1 MAGSIYPDERP
12 RAIFPIVLAG
22 FTAFL
27 VIYSTQPLLPLFVA
41 IFDATPFAVSLTVTA
56 ATGAVA
62 LAAPGA
68 GRLADRIGRKR
79 VIVGSALGMAL
90 ATLLAAGSS
99 GLRSLIVWRVL
110 QGVFTPGIFAVTVAY
125 IHDEWPSDATA
136 RATAAYVSGTVIGGF
151 AGRAVSGAIADAFG
165 WRAAFLAL
173 AVMALAAA
181 AGLARWLP
189 ADTRAAGATAHA
201 PFRAAAAH
209 LRNPQLRASFV
220 VGGCVLFTLVAMFTY
235 ATFLL
240 ADPPFELST
249 SQLGSLFTVYLVG
262 AAITPVAGRWID
274 VVGHRRALAAAVAF
288 GCLGTL
294 ATLVPSI
301 PVVVTGLAMC
311 ASGVFVANA
320 TANGFVGSVATE
332 DRGLAFGLYASS
344 YYVGGSLGA
353 ALPAV
358 AWSAG
363 GWPACVALVVSV
375 QVITVALASAFWR
388 TPASGAYS
396 VAPAE

>member
-1 MAGSIYPDERP
+1 MAASIYPDERT

-27 VIYSTQPLLPLFVA
+27 VIYSTQPLLPLFVEV
-41 IFDATPFAVSLTVTA
+41 FEATPFAVSLTVTA

-62 LAAPGA
+62 LAAPTA

-79 VIVGSALGMAL
+79 VIVGSALGMAG

-99 GLRSLIVWRVL
+99 GLGSLIFWRVV

-125 IHDEWPSDATA
+125 IHDEWPSDAA
-136 RATAAYVSGTVIGGF
+136 GRATAAYVSGTVIGGF
-151 AGRAVSGAIADAFG
+151 AGRAVSGAIADELG
-165 WRAAFLAL
+165 WRSAFVVL
-173 AVMALAAA
+173 AVMAFAAA
-181 AGLARWLP
+181 AGLASWLP
-189 ADTRAAGATAHA
+189 ADARPPGTTGHA
-201 PFRAAAAH
+201 PFGAVAAH

-274 VVGHRRALAAAVAF
+274 VVGHRRALGAAVAF

-294 ATLVPSI
+294 ATLVPSV

-353 ALPAV
+353 ALPAA

-375 QVITVALASAFWR
+375 QVITVMLALAFWR
-388 TPASGAYS
+388 TPASAAYS

>member
-1 MAGSIYPDERP
+1 
-12 RAIFPIVLAG
+12 V
-22 FTAFL
+22 
-27 VIYSTQPLLPLFVA
+27 
-41 IFDATPFAVSLTVTA
+41 
-56 ATGAVA
+56 
-62 LAAPGA
+62 
-68 GRLADRIGRKR
+68 
-79 VIVGSALGMAL
+79 
-90 ATLLAAGSS
+90 
-99 GLRSLIVWRVL
+99 
-110 QGVFTPGIFAVTVAY
+110 
-125 IHDEWPSDATA
+125 
-136 RATAAYVSGTVIGGF
+136 
-151 AGRAVSGAIADAFG
+151 
-165 WRAAFLAL
+165 
-173 AVMALAAA
+173 
-181 AGLARWLP
+181 
-189 ADTRAAGATAHA
+189 
-201 PFRAAAAH
+201 AAH

-274 VVGHRRALAAAVAF
+274 VVGHRRALGAAVAF

-294 ATLVPSI
+294 ATLVPSV

-353 ALPAV
+353 ALPAA
-358 AWSAG
+358 AWSVG

-375 QVITVALASAFWR
+375 QVITVMLALAFWR
-388 TPASGAYS
+388 TPASAAYS